1 MKVKIYDDYNE
12 VSEKVNKITSEIIN
26 NSENALI
33 SFPGGDTPKCFI
45 EKFVTDVNAKKI
57 DISKTKFVSLDEW
70 VGLSNE
76 DKGGC
81 AYFLNTVLFNNLKY
95 SFAEKFILNGAN
107 ADINDELQ
115 KHQAFFDKN
124 GPLTLSV
131 LGVGMNGHIGFNESG
146 VDISLN
152 SHIIPLDDVTK
163 NVMVKYFGENFKPT
177 QGITQG
183 INQIMQAKTVIVIA
197 NGEHKS
203 DIIYKS
209 VNGEITNKVPLSVL
223 QNHPNCYLIIDK
235 AAASK
240 L

>member
-1 MKVKIYDDYNE
+1 MKVKIYENYNE
-12 VSEKVNKITSEIIN
+12 VSEKVNKITSDIIN

-45 EKFVTDVNAKKI
+45 EKFVDDVNSQKI

-70 VGLSNE
+70 VGLSDK
-76 DKGGC
+76 DKGSC
-81 AYFLNTVLFNNLKY
+81 AHFLNTVLFNNLKY
-95 SFAEKFILNGAN
+95 SFAEKFLLDGSN
-107 ADINDELQ
+107 ADINDELK
-115 KHQAFFDKN
+115 KHQAFLDKN

-131 LGVGMNGHIGFNESG
+131 LGVGMNGHLGFNESG
-146 VDISLN
+146 VDMSLN
-152 SHIIPLDDVTK
+152 SHMISLDDTTK

-177 QGITQG
+177 HGITQG
-183 INQIMQAKTVIVIA
+183 LHQIMQAKTVIVMA
-197 NGEHKS
+197 NGQHKA

-223 QNHPNCYLIIDK
+223 QDHPNCYLIIDK
-235 AAASK
+235 AAASE